1 LEIVARYYFAWVC
14 QQEQEDLEGLVAEFN
29 LILTPC
35 LRSSPVVRVDFECTK
50 SDRAAIPGHTR
61 SSQIEYT
68 SLFTRLAKALD
79 SDGLAGNSKGS
90 QKAPP
95 VD

>member
-1 LEIVARYYFAWVC
+1 
-14 QQEQEDLEGLVAEFN
+14 
-29 LILTPC
+29 
-35 LRSSPVVRVDFECTK
+35 VRVDFEYTK
-50 SDRAAIPGHTR
+50 ADRAAIPGHTR

-79 SDGLAGNSKGS
+79 FDGLAGNSKGS

>member
-1 LEIVARYYFAWVC
+1 MEFVARYYLGWVC
-14 QQEQEDLEGLVAEFN
+14 QQEQEDLERLVSEFDPQT
-29 LILTPC
+29 LLAQFA
-35 LRSSPVVRVDFECTK
+35 RVRVDFEYTK
-50 SDRAAIPGHTR
+50 ADRAAIPGHTR